1 MARLAGHT
9 VKPMAR
15 LLLLGVA
22 LSACGDGGGDGGT
35 PPPST
40 TISKGFAESGDAQT
54 GTVGQPLANPIQ
66 VMVTED
72 GAAAP
77 GVTVTWST
85 TAAGASLAS
94 SSTTDESGVASNSW
108 TLGTASGPQTAQASL
123 SGAGGS
129 PVTFNATAEPDV
141 AVSLSKLSGDQQLGP
156 INTELALPL
165 VAEVS
170 DQFGNGVP
178 DVPVSWSA
186 SGGAVSATSVPT
198 DAAGT
203 SAVTVT
209 LGGVEGPIT
218 ITAEAAALS
227 GSPQIFSA
235 TAEPPGPVTANVQVA
250 NNSFS
255 PSSLTVA
262 AGTEVI
268 WTWTPTAVQ
277 HNVKPDAT
285 EPVTSGPLR
294 DGPATYRY
302 TFNTPGT
309 YRYHC
314 ELHGGPGG
322 VGMSGT
328 VIVQ

>member
-1 MARLAGHT
+1 MARLPGHS

-40 TISKGFAESGDAQT
+40 SITKGFAESGDAQT
-54 GTVGQPLANPIQ
+54 GTVGQPLDNPIQ
-66 VMVTED
+66 VLVTED

-85 TAAGASLAS
+85 TTPGASLAP
-94 SSTTDESGVASNSW
+94 SSTTDETGVASNSW
-108 TLGTASGPQTAQASL
+108 TLGTVSGPQAAQASL

-141 AVSLSKLSGDQQLGP
+141 AASLSKVSGDQQQGP
-156 INTELALPL
+156 INTELASPL
-165 VAEVS
+165 IAEVL

-186 SGGAVSATSVPT
+186 SGAAVSATSVAT

-203 SAVTVT
+203 SGVTVT

-218 ITAEAAALS
+218 ITAEVPALS

-235 TAEPPGPVTANVQVA
+235 TAAPPGPVTANVQVA

-268 WTWTPTAVQ
+268 WTWTPTASQ
-277 HNVKPDAT
+277 HNVAPDGT
-285 EPVTSGPLR
+285 EPVTSGAPR
-294 DGPATYRY
+294 NGPATYRY

-314 ELHGGPGG
+314 DVHVS